1 MLAYQF
7 YLRDAIKGYELVGI
21 LSERRKNPIRITDKS
36 IIIWGRK
43 YFGRNVSV
51 EGIFFV
57 KVNLEKDEKGA
68 FEAAHH

>member
-21 LSERRKNPIRITDKS
+21 LPEIRRNPVRITDES
-36 IIIWGRK
+36 IISWGRK

-51 EGIFFV
+51 EDIFFV
-57 KVNLEKDEKGA
+57 KVNLEKGEKGNLKA
-68 FEAAHH
+68 IHH